1 MSLSRS
7 LFVGAIAAGAV
18 VAGAGPALAE
28 QAEPW
33 ETRLGDLY
41 GAMAISRSTGAVSY
55 AVNYESL
62 VAADAGAI
70 DECGARDCQVVVHF
84 RNACGA
90 VAQGADGRYGWAWDA
105 TKGGAERAA
114 IRVLGLSAPPLPD
127 LGSAS
132 PRPAST
138 VLSACT
144 SNAG

>member
-1 MSLSRS
+1 MFACSRDS
-7 LFVGAIAAGAV
+7 AGSARAAGLEISDAV
-18 VAGAGPALAE
+18 
-28 QAEPW
+28 
-33 ETRLGDLY
+33 D
-41 GAMAISRSTGAVSY
+41 
-55 AVNYESL
+55 
-62 VAADAGAI
+62 
-70 DECGARDCQVVVHF
+70 ARDCQVVVHF

-90 VAQGADGRYGWAWDA
+90 VAQGADGRFGWAWDT

-114 IRVLGLSAPPLPD
+114 IRVLGLSAPPFPD